1 MNSPLQDTAHRSGK
15 SVRALNPSLRTYIY
29 YSTLVGVFSA
39 VLMIRVPFAI
49 RLFDVIMLT
58 NLLLMFLLINLE
70 RVAPWVLWLMLYL
83 ALSGGIGIVNG
94 TDSISLVAKELLGI
108 SVSLLYFYSFFKLIH
123 NDFERAFLTYAKFAY
138 WFAII
143 ALPLWAVS
151 CFEVHGYER
160 LQGLTSEP
168 TAFCQLVLPAFY
180 WYASQYLTSR
190 KHGVEVA
197 IFTLAIVLSGS
208 SNGYLCVAFGAILLL
223 SGRRKN
229 LLAVPIVLGGLLG
242 LIYAVSPDFRMRI
255 DDTLLAATTEDVS
268 GANLSTYA
276 LISNMIVTQQVLK
289 ESPLIG
295 NGLGSHPLSHEKFM
309 GDVPGIQ
316 SFVDMGT
323 SDLNAADAA
332 SLTLRVLSELGL
344 LGYIGV
350 LAFLIYFHVSG
361 SGPRSAISNAILV
374 HFFLKLLRGGQY
386 FDPEQFFFIFVYIFN
401 HRQFKHEARTVD
413 RLDSLRPSTA
423 GLKLVED

>member
-1 MNSPLQDTAHRSGK
+1 
-15 SVRALNPSLRTYIY
+15 
-29 YSTLVGVFSA
+29 
-39 VLMIRVPFAI
+39 MIRVPFAI

-180 WYASQYLTSR
+180 WYASQYFTSR

-276 LISNMIVTQQVLK
+276 LISNVIVTQQVLK
-289 ESPLIG
+289 ESPIIG
-295 NGLGSHPLSHEKFM
+295 KGLGSHPLSHEKFM

-316 SFVDMGT
+316 SFVDEGM
-323 SDLNAADAA
+323 SNLNASDAA
-332 SLTLRVLSELGL
+332 SLSLRVLSELGL
-344 LGYIGV
+344 LGYVGV
-350 LAFLIYFHVSG
+350 LTFLIYFHVSG
-361 SGPRSAISNAILV
+361 GGPRAAMSNALLV
-374 HFFLKLLRGGQY
+374 YFFLKLLRGGQY
-386 FDPEQFFFIFVYIFN
+386 FDPEQLFFIFVYIFN
-401 HRQFKHEARTVD
+401 HRQFKRETRIADDLGT
-413 RLDSLRPSTA
+413 LRHSTTSM
-423 GLKLVED
+423 KLVED

>member
-1 MNSPLQDTAHRSGK
+1 
-15 SVRALNPSLRTYIY
+15 
-29 YSTLVGVFSA
+29 
-39 VLMIRVPFAI
+39 MIRVPFAI
-49 RLFDVIMLT
+49 RLFDVIILT
-58 NLLLMFLLINLE
+58 NVLLMLLLIKMDRI
-70 RVAPWVLWLMLYL
+70 APWVLWLMLYL

-94 TDSISLVAKELLGI
+94 TDSISLVAKEFLGI
-108 SVSLLYFYSFFKLIH
+108 SVSLFYFYGFFKLIH
-123 NDFERAFLTYAKFAY
+123 NDFARAFLTYAKFAY

-143 ALPLWAVS
+143 AFPLWAVS
-151 CFEVHGYER
+151 CIQIHGYQR
-160 LQGLTSEP
+160 LQGITSEP

-180 WYASQYLTSR
+180 WYASQYFASR
-190 KHGVEVA
+190 KHGLEVA
-197 IFTLAIVLSGS
+197 VFTLAIVLSGS

-223 SGRRKN
+223 SGRKKH

-242 LIYAVSPDFRMRI
+242 LVYAVSPDFQIRI
-255 DDTLLAATTEDVS
+255 NDTLLAATTEDVS
-268 GANLSTYA
+268 GSNLSTYA

-289 ESPLIG
+289 ESPIIG

-401 HRQFKHEARTVD
+401 HRQFKREARTVD

>member
-1 MNSPLQDTAHRSGK
+1 
-15 SVRALNPSLRTYIY
+15 
-29 YSTLVGVFSA
+29 
-39 VLMIRVPFAI
+39 MIRVPFAI

-180 WYASQYLTSR
+180 WYASQYFTSR

-223 SGRRKN
+223 SGRRKH
-229 LLAVPIVLGGLLG
+229 LLGIPIVLGGLLG
-242 LIYAVSPDFRMRI
+242 LVYAVSPDFRMRI

-276 LISNMIVTQQVLK
+276 LISNVIVTQQVLK
-289 ESPLIG
+289 ESPIIG
-295 NGLGSHPLSHEKFM
+295 KGLGSHPLSHEKFM

-316 SFVDMGT
+316 SFVDEGM
-323 SDLNAADAA
+323 SNLNASDAA
-332 SLTLRVLSELGL
+332 SLSLRVLSELGL
-344 LGYIGV
+344 LGYVGV
-350 LAFLIYFHVSG
+350 LTFLIYFHVSG
-361 SGPRSAISNAILV
+361 GGPRAAMSNALLV
-374 HFFLKLLRGGQY
+374 YFFLKLLRGGQY
-386 FDPEQFFFIFVYIFN
+386 FDPEQLFFIFVYIFN
-401 HRQFKHEARTVD
+401 HRQFKRETRIADDLGT
-413 RLDSLRPSTA
+413 LRHSTTSM
-423 GLKLVED
+423 KLVED